1 MQAERERSAS
11 IVQVRLLG
19 ATIFSG
25 GSPAPLSSG
34 THTPVTSVE
43 IRGHADH
50 PSQPREIAACGQRPL
65 TD

>member
-43 IRGHADH
+43 IRGTRIILPNPAKSPPVDND
-50 PSQPREIAACGQRPL
+50 L
-65 TD
+65 